1 VILTNVPA
9 SKRRPGGYAQYKFV
23 PSGNQ
28 LTPLPLRVVA
38 VAQGSTAG
46 TLAVDTPTQIFDE
59 DDADAKAGKGSD
71 LALMLRKMFDQ
82 AALVG
87 SSPEIWACRVT
98 APAGVAAANT
108 ITVTGPATASGTL
121 TIRAAGRTLYV
132 GVSSG
137 DSANTVAAAIK
148 AQWDLNLSD
157 LPGTAAVTT
166 NVVTVTAAAPGVT
179 GNDVV
184 FATETPVTG
193 VGIAYAQSVAGT
205 GVANIT
211 TALDALFDRDYDAIA
226 IANHAA
232 ADVTN
237 LLTHVTAAW
246 GFSQQRPRHA
256 FIGERGSLGTAQ
268 ALATAANDKAVL
280 VVNAEGTGSTPG
292 EIAAAAATAW
302 FGYEA
307 PNVNMDGVKLALFA
321 PTSALAYTDA
331 EVESA
336 LAGGVTPLTPTADGQ
351 LKIEMLITTATT
363 VGGAP
368 FEGLKEVAVS
378 RTAAWMGR
386 QIHARFM
393 AEFRQETL
401 GEPRPGFGVTDRVRD
416 MVVSV
421 QRGAESLGYIRNVDN
436 YLEQILVEEAPAPP
450 GRLNVTNPFR
460 VAGPLHQ
467 AVFVHTMFL

>member
-1 VILTNVPA
+1 VIITNVPS

-28 LTPLPLRVVA
+28 LVPLPLRVVA
-38 VAQGSTAG
+38 IAQGTTGA

-71 LALMLRKMFDQ
+71 LALMLRKMLDQ
-82 AALVG
+82 AALIG
-87 SSPEIWACRVT
+87 TSPEIWAVRVT
-98 APAGVAAANT
+98 SPAGVAAQNT

-137 DSANTVAAAIK
+137 DSANTIAAAIK
-148 AQWDLNLSD
+148 AQWDLGASD
-157 LPGTAAVTT
+157 LPGTAAVAT
-166 NVVTVTAAAPGVT
+166 NVVTVTAPHTGVT
-179 GNDVV
+179 SNDVV
-184 FATETPVTG
+184 FSTETPIAG

-205 GVANIT
+205 GVANVA
-211 TALDALFDRDYDAIA
+211 TALDALFDKDYDGLAL
-226 IANHAA
+226 ANHAA

-237 LLTHVTAAW
+237 LLTHVTSAW
-246 GFSQQRPRHA
+246 GASQQRPRHA
-256 FIGERGSLGTAQ
+256 FIGERGSLGTATT
-268 ALATAANDKAVL
+268 LATAANDKSII

-302 FGYEA
+302 FAYEA
-307 PNVNMDGVKLALFA
+307 PNTNMDGVRLALFA
-321 PTSALAYTDA
+321 PTPALAFTDA

-336 LAGGVTPLTPTADGQ
+336 LASGVTPLTPTADGA
-351 LKIEMLITTATT
+351 LKIEMLTTTATT
-363 VGGAP
+363 VNGAP
-368 FEGLKEVAVS
+368 FEGLKEAAVS

-386 QIHARFM
+386 QIHARFT

-401 GEPRPGFGVTDRVRD
+401 AETSEGVGVKDRIRD
-416 MVVSV
+416 MVISV
-421 QRGAESLGYIRNVDN
+421 QRSAESQGYIRNVDD

-450 GRLNVTNPFR
+450 GRVNVTNPFR

-467 AVFVHTMFL
+467 AVFVHTIYL